1 MCDILYTMY
10 LYRYL
15 TPYLVT
21 SQYGEHHIPWIH

>member
-10 LYRYL
+10 LCQFL

-21 SQYGEHHIPWIH
+21 SQYGEPHIPWIY